1 MTEILPERLAP
12 RFGATL
18 KLTLPGPGLV
28 PKVGPPP
35 GKTMCGIRN
44 GNGVSHGSLNVGVQ
58 AQPAPVLTKNVPKP
72 PFDPNACPDGEIE
85 NVQEGTIGFAINKS
99 PTTHESFVVEKVRLV
114 IGCVEMKPTNVV
126 FPTVG
131 KVGIEKTC
139 PLDSVIV
146 PEPTPEN
153 PNPPISSPTAKVG
166 WVRAMKSVLFGL
178 G

>member
-1 MTEILPERLAP
+1 
-12 RFGATL
+12 
-18 KLTLPGPGLV
+18 
-28 PKVGPPP
+28 
-35 GKTMCGIRN
+35 MCGIRN

-72 PFDPNACPDGEIE
+72 PCDPNFCPDGESE

-99 PTTHESFVVEKVRLV
+99 STTHESFVVEKVRFV

-131 KVGIEKTC
+131 RLAIEKTC
-139 PLDSVIV
+139 PLESVIV
-146 PEPTPEN
+146 PAPMPEN

-166 WVRAMKSVLFGL
+166 
-178 G
+178 